1 MKNLSF
7 LKELGVDKMVKFR
20 ENSWNGKDYI
30 NLENFLTDDIEV
42 INYRLDALTDLMEN
56 RKLYEAMLETVPQI
70 DALREIRSIGSA
82 ASDELDDLYSVR
94 DLQIYLDLVD
104 YLYDKLNG
112 FELNSQLF
120 KTVRD
125 EINSVCK
132 SEEYEKIKKSLP
144 DNIDII
150 QSLKSVTIGVNV
162 DLALHPVEA
171 GIVCVNNQNYMS
183 GNIID
188 KLLRADISTNSFVCA
203 APLSVPA
210 GILSKE
216 ERDRYQFAINSGL
229 QRILKNA
236 LRSWKPA
243 VKYYSQ
249 AKVNFL
255 ISYYSDLRFL
265 IAAADFFYKLKSM
278 NYPVCRPKAFPKE
291 EKRFTVKQLYN
302 PEYVLE
308 VAHMTLNDISF
319 DSEGMIY
326 IFTGANGGG
335 KTLFAKSAAVCQAL
349 FQLGLYVPA
358 EYAEMSPCNEVLLHF
373 TQKDTITKSRFMDE
387 CERMSSL
394 MKSVDK
400 YTMVFCDESFSG
412 TSAAEASAIASEVIK
427 AMSAKGCR
435 GIFITHI
442 HDLIFLPEKLNSL
455 DTCVSPVDNLT
466 VAVETETGKRLYKI
480 LRGSAEMNS
489 RAEDIA
495 RRYGLDYESLMEGS
509 EPAVVKA

>member
-1 MKNLSF
+1 
-7 LKELGVDKMVKFR
+7 
-20 ENSWNGKDYI
+20 
-30 NLENFLTDDIEV
+30 
-42 INYRLDALTDLMEN
+42 
-56 RKLYEAMLETVPQI
+56 
-70 DALREIRSIGSA
+70 
-82 ASDELDDLYSVR
+82 
-94 DLQIYLDLVD
+94 
-104 YLYDKLNG
+104 
-112 FELNSQLF
+112 
-120 KTVRD
+120 
-125 EINSVCK
+125 
-132 SEEYEKIKKSLP
+132 
-144 DNIDII
+144 II

-255 ISYYSDLRFL
+255 IGYYSDLRFL

-278 NYPVCRPKAFPKE
+278 NYPVCRPKACPME
-291 EKRFTVKQLYN
+291 EKRFTAKQLYN

-308 VAHMTLNDISF
+308 VDHMTLNDISF

-335 KTLFAKSAAVCQAL
+335 KTLFTKSAAVCQAL

-358 EYAEMSPCNEVLLHF
+358 EYAEMSPCSEVLLHF
-373 TQKDTITKSRFMDE
+373 TQKDSITKSRFMDE

-394 MKSVDK
+394 MKSVDR
-400 YTMVFCDESFSG
+400 YSMIFCDESFSG

-442 HDLIFLPEKLNSL
+442 HDLIFLPKKLNSL
-455 DTCVSPVDNLT
+455 DLK
-466 VAVETETGKRLYKI
+466 GIKRSTPCKCGRTQRKY
-480 LRGSAEMNS
+480 
-489 RAEDIA
+489 
-495 RRYGLDYESLMEGS
+495 
-509 EPAVVKA
+509 